1 MNAAK
6 VGVAVGVIVLGGLL
20 WRSAAETGGP
30 APAPAPDGF
39 AIRDVRVFDG
49 ERFVDGMTV
58 RVRDGLIADVG
69 ADVAL
74 PAGMDAI
81 DGRGRTLLPGL
92 IDGHVHTW
100 GDARRDA
107 LRFGVTTMLDMFSDP
122 AQLPDARREREDPAS
137 PAVAADLYSAGLL
150 ATADGGHGTQF
161 GIAVPVLRAP
171 ADAGAW
177 VDARVAEGSDW
188 IKLVREDL
196 HVYDT
201 DRALP
206 TLDAATAA
214 AVIAAAH
221 ARGRRALVHA
231 SAQEH
236 ARESLRDGADGLVHV
251 FQDAPADAAFV
262 ALARERG
269 AFVVPTLSVIAAFA
283 GRPQTLTDDPRLR
296 GWLSPVQS
304 QSLGGARPFGD
315 TAAVLF
321 DNALESVRRLHAAGV
336 PIIAGTDAPNAGT
349 AHGVSLHGEL
359 QWLVEGGLSPTEALA
374 AATSVPARAFGL
386 ADRGRIAPGLRADLV
401 LVEGHPGND
410 IAATRS
416 IVGVWKNGRPVDRR
430 VVAEDVP
437 ALAAGV
443 VSHFDGERIDSRLGS
458 GWMATSDRM
467 ASGASDATIARI
479 DGGAGDS
486 AGAMRVAGTV
496 REGASQRWAGA
507 FLNPGDRMMQPL
519 DATGLR
525 ELAFH
530 VRGDGRRVA
539 VLLFSGAQGMAPAVQ
554 TVPTGPGWAPVVVPL
569 DGFAGADLAQVR
581 AFAITTPDVGE
592 FAFDLDQVEI
602 R

>member
-6 VGVAVGVIVLGGLL
+6 VGVAVAVIVLGGLL
-20 WRSAAETGGP
+20 WRSAAETGG
-30 APAPAPDGF
+30 PAPAPDGF

-336 PIIAGTDAPNAGT
+336 PIIAGTDAIRPRRPRCRRARS
-349 AHGVSLHGEL
+349 V
-359 QWLVEGGLSPTEALA
+359 SPTAAGSRRGCAPIWCSSKAIPATTSRRPARSSACGRTAGPSIAASSPRTCRRSRRAWSATSTANASTAGSA
-374 AATSVPARAFGL
+374 AAGWRRATGWPAARPTRRSRASTGVPATVPARCASP
-386 ADRGRIAPGLRADLV
+386 GRYGRA
-401 LVEGHPGND
+401 
-410 IAATRS
+410 
-416 IVGVWKNGRPVDRR
+416 RR
-430 VVAEDVP
+430 
-437 ALAAGV
+437 
-443 VSHFDGERIDSRLGS
+443 
-458 GWMATSDRM
+458 
-467 ASGASDATIARI
+467 
-479 DGGAGDS
+479 S
-486 AGAMRVAGTV
+486 AG
-496 REGASQRWAGA
+496 
-507 FLNPGDRMMQPL
+507 PGR
-519 DATGLR
+519 
-525 ELAFH
+525 
-530 VRGDGRRVA
+530 
-539 VLLFSGAQGMAPAVQ
+539 S
-554 TVPTGPGWAPVVVPL
+554 
-569 DGFAGADLAQVR
+569 
-581 AFAITTPDVGE
+581 
-592 FAFDLDQVEI
+592 
-602 R
+602 